1 MTDVNVKK
9 MFIFKRIIIET
20 NVGIL
25 SRVLSGH
32 SNLNY
37 YQNRMQLSYDTG
49 CDYCEDK
56 KVDETAE
63 HILTKCP
70 KFSSIRKEKMGDYYI
85 TTSQH

>member
-1 MTDVNVKK
+1 MLIISNDVKETNECTRTITDEILKMTDVNVKK

-25 SRVLSGH
+25 SRFLSGH

-49 CDYCEDK
+49 CDY
-56 KVDETAE
+56 
-63 HILTKCP
+63 
-70 KFSSIRKEKMGDYYI
+70 
-85 TTSQH
+85 